1 MTTASI
7 DYFANT
13 SPLIVVLHRSIRFS
27 TEPDGLLIPNGKSIR
42 RGGES
47 GQQHQKD
54 PELTLKSKGQR
65 LLDEQEQ
72 LRANGL
78 PDTERREGSPY
89 GKREEEA
96 TESFELEK
104 RLALERQIEEQLADT
119 ENALAKIA
127 AGKYGLCESCGKP
140 IEPTR
145 LQALPQARTC
155 ISCKGHH
162 KGHFYSTMQVT

>member
-1 MTTASI
+1 MIYDKSTI
-7 DYFANT
+7 FAKK
-13 SPLIVVLHRSIRFS
+13 
-27 TEPDGLLIPNGKSIR
+27 PDGRVIPGGKYSR
-42 RGGES
+42 RGGKVASAIRKIQDSLEV
-47 GQQHQKD
+47 
-54 PELTLKSKGQR
+54 ERRR
-65 LLDEQEQ
+65 LLDEQKQ
-72 LRANGL
+72 LQLTGL
-78 PDTERREGSPY
+78 PSGERREGSPY

-104 RLALERQIEEQLADT
+104 RLALERQIKEQLADT

-145 LQALPQARTC
+145 LQALPQAKTC
-155 ISCKGHH
+155 MNCKGHH